1 MTQNI
6 AQQLGPYY
14 VVCYEGHPCD
24 GSSLES
30 ERLKLGLGKLVRRYV
45 MELYDVSPAV
55 VVDLRPMIWRWQYKH
70 NEKLTLERLAK
81 EVKVSRATIYRLN
94 SGKTLQPDL
103 RLLTLIA
110 NFLECEVTDLF
121 VSAEESEAVDE
132 P

>member
-1 MTQNI
+1 
-6 AQQLGPYY
+6 
-14 VVCYEGHPCD
+14 
-24 GSSLES
+24 
-30 ERLKLGLGKLVRRYV
+30 